1 MSNPLIAKWEELY
14 GQKKEEPKKI
24 EMTGT
29 TQISEQQMDV
39 LSKYLKNSKDYSV
52 SITTPTGVDYY
63 ADKVKVGTSNTSK
76 ITSYDPYS
84 GEDSFLQIAEK
95 VKSKDARV
103 TSVTLNRDVAGHFYT
118 GRTTIA
124 FEVEVW
130 NT

>member
-1 MSNPLIAKWEELY
+1 MSNPLLAKYEELY
-14 GQKKEEPKKI
+14 GQKKEEPK
-24 EMTGT
+24 
-29 TQISEQQMDV
+29 
-39 LSKYLKNSKDYSV
+39 
-52 SITTPTGVDYY
+52 PDYY
-63 ADKVKVGTSNTSK
+63 KGEKSYAEELKELRDNSTIPCVSHQSVATSNTSTGITAANHIPK

-118 GRTTIA
+118 GRTTIT